1 MRYFFNIKPLSKE
14 ERNNRSNEIDSK
26 IKDVEKELY
35 TLYCEKNSLALK
47 YEDYAGKKFK
57 YVYNPY
63 HYVLLDIKDVDVVMD
78 VAMDKNKNK
87 HEKIVVAFK
96 LNTPFVDVID
106 DYTADSQ
113 IATKGED
120 IFFTS
125 FEELYKLEEIL

>member
-1 MRYFFNIKPLSKE
+1 MRYFFSVKPLSTE
-14 ERNNRSNEIDSK
+14 ERNNRNNEIDSK

-35 TLYCEKNSLALK
+35 TLYCEKKSLELK
-47 YEDYAGKKFK
+47 HGDYAGKKFK

-63 HYVLLDIKDVDVVMD
+63 HYVLLDVKDVDVVMD

-96 LNTPFVDVID
+96 LNTPFVDVVD
-106 DYTADSQ
+106 DYTSNSQ

-120 IFFTS
+120 IFFTT
-125 FEELYKLEEIL
+125 FEELYKLEKIL